1 MLDHLGEHDVVELRG
16 HRGVEARGWLDLA
29 RVHLAQR
36 VEGAHAAHLPAGIT
50 HKVRVGEL
58 QQADDGHG
66 TYANATAV
74 PPGQYR

>member
-1 MLDHLGEHDVVELRG
+1 MDDVARQQ
-16 HRGVEARGWLDLA
+16 HRIGRLEISGRAA
-29 RVHLAQR
+29 QHLAQR